1 MHEPLSAK
9 LRQIIE
15 ANSNGQGVTLNQLLE
30 KTGGRGFYL
39 VLILLSLPF
48 ILPVALPGVST
59 VLGLCIALLSIKLA
73 VGATPRLPKFMGER
87 RLSPAFQRKVLAG
100 SVRIVGFV
108 EKLVRPRRTQWLATR
123 SARTVNAL
131 LLAFMAL
138 LLALPF
144 PPFPPLTNSL
154 PCYCIIL
161 LAASMMEEDGVAIWW
176 AYVLCL
182 GTTVYLGIN
191 IFIIVEVLEKLVE
204 LIRRWL
210 GS

>member
-1 MHEPLSAK
+1 MHEPLSEK

-30 KTGGRGFYL
+30 KTGGRGCYL

-48 ILPVALPGVST
+48 ILPMALPGVST

-87 RLSPAFQRKVLAG
+87 SLSPAFQRKVLAG

-144 PPFPPLTNSL
+144 PPFPPFTNSL

-161 LAASMMEEDGVAIWW
+161 IAASMMEKDGVAIWW

-182 GTTVYLGIN
+182 GTTVYLGLN
-191 IFIIVEVLEKLVE
+191 IFIIVEVFEKLVE

>member
-1 MHEPLSAK
+1 MHEPLSEK

-15 ANSNGQGVTLNQLLE
+15 ANSNGQGVTLNHLLE

-59 VLGLCIALLSIKLA
+59 VLGLAIALLSIKLA

-87 RLSPAFQRKVLAG
+87 SLSPAFQQKVLAG
-100 SVRIVGFV
+100 SVRIVGMV
-108 EKLVRPRRTQWLATR
+108 EKLVHPRRTQWLATR

-131 LLAFMAL
+131 LVAFMAL

-176 AYVLCL
+176 AYLLCL

-191 IFIIVEVLEKLVE
+191 IFIIVEVFEKVIE

>member
-1 MHEPLSAK
+1 MHEPLSEK

-59 VLGLCIALLSIKLA
+59 VFGLSIALLSIKLA
-73 VGATPRLPKFMGER
+73 VGAAPSLPKFIGER
-87 RLSPAFQRKVLAG
+87 SLSPAFQHKVLAG
-100 SVRIVGFV
+100 SVRIVSVV
-108 EKLVRPRRTQWLATR
+108 EKLVRPRRTRWLATR

-131 LLAFMAL
+131 AITFMAL
-138 LLALPF
+138 LLSLPF

-176 AYVLCL
+176 GYLLCL

-191 IFIIVEVLEKLVE
+191 IVIIVEVFEKVLE

>member
-1 MHEPLSAK
+1 MHEPLSEK

-30 KTGGRGFYL
+30 KTGGRGFFL

-59 VLGLCIALLSIKLA
+59 VLGLSIALLSIKLA

-87 RLSPAFQRKVLAG
+87 SLSPEFQRKILAG
-100 SVRIVGFV
+100 SVRVVTFV
-108 EKLVRPRRTQWLATR
+108 EKLVHPRRTQWLATR
-123 SARTVNAL
+123 GARTVNAL

-161 LAASMMEEDGVAIWW
+161 LSASMMEEDGVAIWW
-176 AYVLCL
+176 AYLLCL
-182 GTTVYLGIN
+182 GTTVYLGLN
-191 IFIIVEVLEKLVE
+191 IIILVEVFEKVIE
-204 LIRRWL
+204 VIRRWL

>member
-30 KTGGRGFYL
+30 KTGGRGCYL

-59 VLGLCIALLSIKLA
+59 VLGLSIALLSIKLA

-87 RLSPAFQRKVLAG
+87 SLSPAFQRKVLAG

-123 SARTVNAL
+123 SARIINAL
-131 LLAFMAL
+131 ALTFMAL

-161 LAASMMEEDGVAIWW
+161 IAASMMEKDGVAIWW

-191 IFIIVEVLEKLVE
+191 IFIIVEVFEKLVE
-204 LIRRWL
+204 LSRRWL

>member
-15 ANSNGQGVTLNQLLE
+15 NNSNGQGVTLNHLLE

-59 VLGLCIALLSIKLA
+59 VLGLAIALLSIKLA

-87 RLSPAFQRKVLAG
+87 SLSPAFQHKVLSG
-100 SVRIVGFV
+100 SVRIVSVV
-108 EKLVRPRRTQWLATR
+108 EKLVHPRRTQWLATR

-138 LLALPF
+138 LLSLPSPPF
-144 PPFPPLTNSL
+144 PPFTNSL

-176 AYVLCL
+176 AYLLCL
-182 GTTVYLGIN
+182 GTTVYLGLN
-191 IFIIVEVLEKLVE
+191 IIIIVEVLEKVIE
-204 LIRRWL
+204 LLRRWL

>member
-1 MHEPLSAK
+1 MHEPLSEK

-48 ILPVALPGVST
+48 ILPMALPGVST
-59 VLGLCIALLSIKLA
+59 LLGLSIALLSIKLA
-73 VGATPRLPKFMGER
+73 VGAVPRLPKFMGER
-87 RLSPAFQRKVLAG
+87 SLSPAFQQKVLAG
-100 SVRIVGFV
+100 SVRIVGLV
-108 EKLVRPRRTQWLATR
+108 ERVVRPRGTPWLAMR

-131 LLAFMAL
+131 LIVIMAL

-176 AYVLCL
+176 AYLLCL
-182 GTTVYLGIN
+182 GTTVYLWLN
-191 IFIIVEVLEKLVE
+191 IFIIIEVIEKVIE

>member
-1 MHEPLSAK
+1 MHEPLSEK

-59 VLGLCIALLSIKLA
+59 VFGLSIALLSIKLA

-87 RLSPAFQRKVLAG
+87 SLSPAFQRKVLGG
-100 SVRIVGFV
+100 SVRIVGVV
-108 EKLVRPRRTQWLATR
+108 EKLVHPRRTQWLATR
-123 SARTVNAL
+123 AARIINAL
-131 LLAFMAL
+131 LLTFMAL
-138 LLALPF
+138 LLSLPF

-176 AYVLCL
+176 AYLLCL
-182 GTTVYLGIN
+182 GTTVYLGLN
-191 IFIIVEVLEKLVE
+191 IFIIVEVFEKLNE